1 MNTSQ
6 LLSHHDQICEAARNL
21 MVKKNADYAEAEAPF
36 KNFEL
41 SERLGLCSTEAGM
54 AIRLS
59 DKIQRL
65 CGFLAGKELKVQ
77 DESVQD
83 TILDA
88 VNYLVLIS
96 ARLKQR
102 EEQYAQKMNET
113 VNPVSC
119 REYYAEMF
127 QQMAKNLDRKLL
139 LQAAPGIRERCGQ
152 CFTEEPCLYAQEAA
166 PYLCAGN
173 KAEFGR

>member
-65 CGFLAGKELKVQ
+65 CGFLAGKDLKVK

-102 EEQYAQKMNET
+102 KET
-113 VNPVSC
+113 MKEVVLRDPLG
-119 REYYAEMF
+119 AEDDVTVWF
-127 QQMAKNLDRKLL
+127 LTIEDVL
-139 LQAAPGIRERCGQ
+139 E
-152 CFTEEPCLYAQEAA
+152 
-166 PYLCAGN
+166 
-173 KAEFGR
+173 

>member
-1 MNTSQ
+1 M
-6 LLSHHDQICEAARNL
+6 HHDHLCEEARNL

-65 CGFLAGKELKVQ
+65 CGFLAGKELKVK
-77 DESVQD
+77 DESVRD

-88 VNYLVLIS
+88 INYLVLIS
-96 ARLKQR
+96 ARLESRKGQLKEVVLQDPLGKEDDVTVWFLTI
-102 EEQYAQKMNET
+102 EEAN
-113 VNPVSC
+113 S
-119 REYYAEMF
+119 
-127 QQMAKNLDRKLL
+127 
-139 LQAAPGIRERCGQ
+139 
-152 CFTEEPCLYAQEAA
+152 
-166 PYLCAGN
+166 
-173 KAEFGR
+173 

>member
-6 LLSHHDQICEAARNL
+6 LLMHHDHLCEEARNL

-65 CGFLAGKELKVQ
+65 CGFLAGKELKVK
-77 DESVQD
+77 DESVRD

-88 VNYLVLIS
+88 INYLVLIS
-96 ARLKQR
+96 ARLESRKGQLKEVVLQDPLGKEDDVTVWFLTI
-102 EEQYAQKMNET
+102 EEAN
-113 VNPVSC
+113 S
-119 REYYAEMF
+119 
-127 QQMAKNLDRKLL
+127 
-139 LQAAPGIRERCGQ
+139 
-152 CFTEEPCLYAQEAA
+152 
-166 PYLCAGN
+166 
-173 KAEFGR
+173 

>member
-6 LLSHHDQICEAARNL
+6 LLSHHDHLCEEARNL

-65 CGFLAGKELKVQ
+65 CGFLAGKDLKVK
-77 DESVQD
+77 DESVRD

-96 ARLKQR
+96 ARL
-102 EEQYAQKMNET
+102 EERRSEDSYARRMNET
-113 VNPVSC
+113 VNP
-119 REYYAEMF
+119 M
-127 QQMAKNLDRKLL
+127 KHT
-139 LQAAPGIRERCGQ
+139 CG
-152 CFTEEPCLYAQEAA
+152 LISQEA
-166 PYLCAGN
+166 L
-173 KAEFGR
+173 AEDDVTVWFLTIEDVLE

>member
-6 LLSHHDQICEAARNL
+6 LLMHHDHLCEEARNL
-21 MVKKNADYAEAEAPF
+21 MTKKNADYAEESAPF

-65 CGFLAGKELKVQ
+65 CGFLAGKSLKVK
-77 DESVQD
+77 DESVRD

-88 VNYLVLIS
+88 INYLVLIS
-96 ARLKQR
+96 ARLESRKGQLKEVVLQDPLGKEDDVTVWFLTI
-102 EEQYAQKMNET
+102 EEAN
-113 VNPVSC
+113 S
-119 REYYAEMF
+119 
-127 QQMAKNLDRKLL
+127 
-139 LQAAPGIRERCGQ
+139 
-152 CFTEEPCLYAQEAA
+152 
-166 PYLCAGN
+166 
-173 KAEFGR
+173 

>member
-65 CGFLAGKELKVQ
+65 CGFLAGKDLKVK

-113 VNPVSC
+113 VNPMRHTCGLVS
-119 REYYAEMF
+119 
-127 QQMAKNLDRKLL
+127 
-139 LQAAPGIRERCGQ
+139 
-152 CFTEEPCLYAQEAA
+152 QEAR
-166 PYLCAGN
+166 
-173 KAEFGR
+173 AEDDVTVWFLTIEDVLE